1 MISLSRR
8 ALTASTVALLAG
20 CATQTQTAATTTTA
34 APPPPPPR
42 PKAQIGDWGVDL
54 ANRDL
59 TIKPGDDFFNYA
71 NGTWLKNNPIPADR
85 TRWGSFDILRKNA
98 EDDVKAILEQVAASG
113 GPDGSGPQRLKDFYT
128 SYINVDAINAAGMT
142 PAQAD
147 LAAINGARNHTDIV
161 RLMGRPDMPVASPIA
176 IYVGLDD
183 RNPNRYVTQM
193 GQAGLSLPDR
203 DYYLRTDAQFAT
215 IRQQFQAHVAQML
228 TLAGQTGTDAKARAI
243 LALETRIA
251 HAHWPVEQTRDRDAT
266 YNLKTRAEIAAI
278 NTHYPWNDLFQSAE
292 MGDVPEVVIAELSA
306 IGPLTQI
313 VMSTPV
319 STWKAYLAYHYIS
332 NCADVLPANIDD
344 ANFDFYGKTLNGQ
357 PQQRERWR
365 RGVDATGNALGE
377 LIGQIYVQQHFPAS
391 SKTQMQQLVENL
403 RRSYGER
410 IDRLTW
416 MSAETKAKA
425 REKLATF
432 RPKIGY
438 PDKWRDYAGLDIH
451 ANDAFGN
458 ARRNQVYSWRYDLAR
473 LPRPTDKDEWFM
485 TPQTVNAYYNPTF
498 NEVVFPAAILQPP
511 FFDPNADDAVNYGGI
526 GAVIGH
532 EMGHGFDDQGAKS
545 DAQGVLRDWWNAA
558 DVAAFQQLTGKLADE
573 YSAFEPLPGIHVN
586 GRFTLGENI
595 GDNGGLQVAHYAYV
609 MSLNGQ
615 PAPTIGD
622 ITGDQRF
629 FLSFGQIWA
638 TNIRDARLRTQLLS
652 DPHSPSQYR
661 CNGTVSNMDEWYA
674 AFNVQPGDKLYRA
687 PADRVQIW

>member
-20 CATQTQTAATTTTA
+20 CAGQTHTASTA
-34 APPPPPPR
+34 PVAPPPPPPR
-42 PKAQIGDWGVDL
+42 PKPQIGDWGFDL
-54 ANRDL
+54 STRD
-59 TIKPGDDFFNYA
+59 TTVKPGDDFFRYA

-98 EDDVKAILEQVAASG
+98 EDDVKAILEQVAQNG
-113 GPDGSGPQRLKDFYT
+113 GPAGSGPQRLKDFYT
-128 SYINVDAINAAGMT
+128 SYINVDAINAAGLT

-147 LAAINGARNHTDIV
+147 LAAINAARNHTDIV
-161 RLMGRPDMPVASPIA
+161 RIMGRPDMPVSSPIA
-176 IYVGLDD
+176 IFVGLDD

-193 GQAGLSLPDR
+193 SQAGLSLPDR
-203 DYYLRTDAQFAT
+203 DYYLRADAQFAT
-215 IRQQFQAHVAQML
+215 IRQQFQAHVARML
-228 TLAGQTGTDAKARAI
+228 TLAGQTGADAKARAV

-251 HAHWPVEQTRDRDAT
+251 HAHWPIEQTRDREKT
-266 YNLKTRAEIAAI
+266 YNLKTRAQISAL
-278 NTHYPWNDLFQSAE
+278 NQHYPWNDLFQSAE
-292 MGDVPEVVIAELSA
+292 MGDVTEVVIAELDA

-319 STWKAYLAYHYIS
+319 STWKAYLTYHYLTS
-332 NCADVLPANIDD
+332 CADVLPANIDD

-391 SKTQMQQLVENL
+391 SKAQMQQLVENL

-410 IDRLTW
+410 IDRLSW

-451 ANDAFGN
+451 ADDAFGN
-458 ARRNQVYSWRYDLAR
+458 AKRNQVYSWRYDLAR

-558 DVAAFQQLTGKLADE
+558 DVTAFQHLTGKLADE
-573 YSAFEPLPGIHVN
+573 YSAFEPLPGIHIN
-586 GRFTLGENI
+586 GPFTLGENI
-595 GDNGGLQVAHYAYV
+595 GDNGGLQVAHYAYL
-609 MSLNGQ
+609 MTLNGQ
-615 PAPTIGD
+615 PAPTLDGLS
-622 ITGDQRF
+622 GDQRF
-629 FLSFGQIWA
+629 FLSFGQIWR

-652 DPHSPSQYR
+652 DPHSPSEYR